1 MEKHSQVKILR
12 KRIFWATNG
21 SQPMTFQIL
30 VGRSNHWDT
39 GDSWWARSYTRFR
52 TLLHYLHFIQVNN
65 PFINNWAAKSA
76 HHMIMNDVMILQ
88 VKASFCNPKWIF
100 RPRCRQWNNIKGNI
114 YFTLHKKDKEQ
125 DQVVV
130 QVDNAIHQS
139 MVCFVNTYPLDS
151 DLSVDWE
158 LSSLWTTGV
167 KTLVRF
173 DLILNFNPNIIIIQ
187 HLLKEGVRVPRQKCP
202 IALVYHF

>member
-39 GDSWWARSYTRFR
+39 GDSWWASCHILGSERFSIIYTLSKS
-52 TLLHYLHFIQVNN
+52 TIHWSI
-65 PFINNWAAKSA
+65 IEAAKSA
-76 HHMIMNDVMILQ
+76 HHMIINDVMILQ
-88 VKASFCNPKWIF
+88 VKPSFCNPKWIF
-100 RPRCRQWNNIKGNI
+100 RTRCKQWNNIKGNI

-125 DQVVV
+125 DRVVV

-139 MVCFVNTYPLDS
+139 MVCFLNTYPLDS

-173 DLILNFNPNIIIIQ
+173 DFKL
-187 HLLKEGVRVPRQKCP
+187 
-202 IALVYHF
+202 